1 MKAHIGPRCFS
12 IPQSHWASVPSDEYL
27 TRGRRGSPFAWKI
40 PIGLPLYHLLHSIS
54 PVYLPLPIPLFLYI
68 PLRENPR
75 RCTTG
80 AFNAARFFGFSANRG
95 KRRGFL
101 IDLDPA
107 ISSSVETRSLKLL
120 GSKNVRNRNAYRNRI
135 FGIRSC
141 RRFEEEMR
149 SVSSR
154 GGGEMFGALY
164 RGRIK

>member
-1 MKAHIGPRCFS
+1 MFFYP
-12 IPQSHWASVPSDEYL
+12 
-27 TRGRRGSPFAWKI
+27 
-40 PIGLPLYHLLHSIS
+40 
-54 PVYLPLPIPLFLYI
+54 PIPLGLGPERRIFNARKTRFPVRL
-68 PLRENPR
+68 ENTDRLAIVPPPPFNLPR
-75 RCTTG
+75 LPTSPYPPFFVYSVARKSPSTG

-101 IDLDPA
+101 VDLDPA